1 MSKIVNR
8 SMDPTPAPHRDRKPL
23 QLRTPQ
29 RRGFS
34 LVEVVMAVGIIASA
48 LLIIVALFGTL
59 IKGQREAIED
69 KIVVDSL
76 GAFNSFIESEVSFDD
91 AFQWATGE
99 GRLLYAQYLSDS
111 QGESSAA
118 GRNHRA
124 KWMKEN
130 DTAVSQISSAEVRRW
145 IVAVLKWDEKLNP
158 AAAAELPADADNYRE
173 TSMIFSADFYVLSSP
188 DQDTANRQPALT
200 ATVAVNR

>member
-1 MSKIVNR
+1 
-8 SMDPTPAPHRDRKPL
+8 
-23 QLRTPQ
+23 
-29 RRGFS
+29 
-34 LVEVVMAVGIIASA
+34 MAVGIIASA

-69 KIVVDSL
+69 KVVVDSL
-76 GAFNSFIESEVSFDD
+76 GAFNSFLESEVSFDD
-91 AFQWATGE
+91 AFEWATGE

-111 QGESSAA
+111 QGESSTV

-130 DTAVSQISSAEVRRW
+130 DTAISQISSAEVRRW

-158 AAAAELPADADNYRE
+158 VPAATLPEDPGDYLE
-173 TSMIFSADFYVLSSP
+173 TTLIFSAEFYVLSSP
-188 DQDTANRQPALT
+188 NQEIANLQPALT